1 MSELTKGYEELR
13 GPLGRRIHRVR
24 RMVTWNVKRALNRR
38 AHILVETRWRL
49 GDEIMAIPIYEGIK
63 RAYPN
68 CVLKVWSAYP
78 ELLAGNPFIDQ
89 LVLSERAAL
98 TIPCDR
104 YILLRGAPRDIFRL
118 EHYARRAGIPT
129 PEANPRLYFDTW
141 ECASAIESCGH
152 GSPFIAVCTGASWAT
167 KRWPAAHWRELCQTL
182 EGEGHRVVQVGKD
195 DEPAGAGVSLMNR
208 TSLWQTA
215 CVLRAAR
222 LLICCD
228 SGLMHLAL
236 AAGAP
241 VLALF
246 GPTTPSILI
255 REGTSCACIA
265 NGRPCGGCW
274 NVSQEMTEPG
284 VCPRGIASCMESISV
299 ADVMARVRE
308 CLARAQ

>member
-1 MSELTKGYEELR
+1 MSERTKGYEELR

-24 RMVTWNVKRALNRR
+24 RALTWTLKRALKRR

-63 RAYPN
+63 RAYPD

-78 ELLAGNPFIDQ
+78 ELIVGNPFIN
-89 LVLSERAAL
+89 LVLTSKLAARTL
-98 TIPCDR
+98 PCDR
-104 YILLRGAPRDIFRL
+104 YILLRGAPRDVFRL
-118 EHYARRAGIPT
+118 DHYARCAGIPT
-129 PEANPRLYFDTW
+129 PEGNPRLYFQDW
-141 ECASAIESCGH
+141 DCAAVAEARGDAASY
-152 GSPFIAVCTGASWAT
+152 IAVCTGASWST

-182 EGEGHRVVQVGKD
+182 EAEGHRVVQVGKD
-195 DEPAGAGVSLMNR
+195 DEPAGASVSLMNR
-208 TSLWQTA
+208 TSLWETA
-215 CVLRAAR
+215 CILRAAK

-236 AAGAP
+236 AAGTP

-255 REGTSCACIA
+255 REGASCECVA

-284 VCPRGIASCMESISV
+284 VCPRGIASCMESITV
-299 ADVMARVRE
+299 AAVVGLVRE
-308 CLARAQ
+308 SLARAG